1 MLTLSKK
8 AEALPAS
15 PIRKLVPYAE
25 AAKKRGITVYHLNIG
40 QPDIESP
47 EVALKAVKD
56 NTLKLV
62 AYPNSAGNESY
73 RKGLA
78 RYYQNI
84 GIDVDYTDINV
95 TTGGSEALQ
104 IALTVTC
111 DPDDEVIVLEPFYT
125 NYNSFAIVNDVKFVP
140 ITTSIDNGFA
150 IPSIEEFERHITPRT
165 KGIIICN
172 PCNPTGV
179 LYTRDEIEKLGD
191 IARKHNLYIY
201 SDEVYREFCYTDE
214 PHYSCM
220 HIKGLE
226 NNVILCD
233 SVSKRYSLCGVRIG
247 AIVSK
252 NKEVMNAVL
261 RYSQAR
267 LCSPAYGQIAAE
279 AALNAPESYFKAVK
293 EEYIK
298 RRDYLVE
305 TLRTIPG
312 VLCPTPMGAFYAAV
326 RQVRPVAPR
335 GILLQRQ
342 DRDGGSYGRLLRH
355 SRQGKGRSTHRIRP
369 KDRRSEGSPDLPEG
383 SIESLSRQDTLGQ
396 YSWKKV
402 QYPLSGRKDKQQSYP
417 QTGLHS
423 GAVGEKIKCGK

>member
-8 AEALPAS
+8 AQALPAS
-15 PIRKLVPYAE
+15 PIRKLVPYAD
-25 AAKKRGITVYHLNIG
+25 AAKKRGIKVYHLNIG
-40 QPDIESP
+40 QPDIASP
-47 EVALKAVKD
+47 VEALQAVKD
-56 NTLKLV
+56 NQLKLV

-78 RYYQNI
+78 KYYQNI

-140 ITTSIDNGFA
+140 ITTSMDNGFA
-150 IPSIEEFERHITPRT
+150 IPSIEEFEKHITPRT

-179 LYTRDEIEKLGD
+179 LYTKDEIEKLGD
-191 IARKHNLYIY
+191 IARKHNLFIY

-247 AIVSK
+247 AIISK

-279 AALNAPESYFKAVK
+279 AALNAPASYFKAVRD
-293 EEYIK
+293 EYIK
-298 RRDYLVE
+298 RRDFLVE

-312 VLCPTPMGAFYAAV
+312 VVCPTPMGAFYAAV
-326 RQVRPVAPR
+326 R
-335 GILLQRQ
+335 LQ
-342 DRDGGSYGRLLRH
+342 
-355 SRQGKGRSTHRIRP
+355 
-369 KDRRSEGSPDLPEG
+369 
-383 SIESLSRQDTLGQ
+383 
-396 YSWKKV
+396 
-402 QYPLSGRKDKQQSYP
+402 
-417 QTGLHS
+417 
-423 GAVGEKIKCGK
+423 